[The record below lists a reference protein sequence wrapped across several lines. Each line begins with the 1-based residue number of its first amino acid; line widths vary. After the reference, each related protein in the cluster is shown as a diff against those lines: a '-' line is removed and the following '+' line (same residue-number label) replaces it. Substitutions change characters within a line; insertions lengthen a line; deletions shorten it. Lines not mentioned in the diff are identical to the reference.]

1 MVALSRQKWRFLAQL
16 DSLDTTTM
24 TGGINTG
31 GINIHQ

>member
-1 MVALSRQKWRFLAQL
+1 MFALSRQKWHFLAQL
-16 DSLDTTTM
+16 DSLDTT